1 MLWSSPGESMI
12 HSFFTLLRFMNR
24 TETPD
29 KLRQN
34 LTTFILVG
42 SRMLDYFRGIC
53 QRTEK
58 DKSNQTKINIFSL
71 VYRVFY
77 ASLRG
82 NFIHYG
88 RIKSRR
94 IRQIKMKMI
103 HAETLRQ
110 MIAQRRNAITFG
122 RMVTRCKKMEPQFTR
137 DMHGVFGHLAGD
149 IGIQPLRGRHI
160 KMLQRRA
167 GTPTHAPYRAFSTGY
182 KQRHTPQRTLDE
194 TRAIL
199 RRQRN
204 SQLAV
209 HRKRRIATEASLH
222 RPTQYARKLR
232 VIAVNLVRIERQVI
246 REQIDVVRE
255 QRCNARAFHAD
266 DAWIFA
272 TPELPVMHVQCIRA
286 RPHRRFDE
294 RATRGDAAHHSTHN
308 LGALDLQTV
317 GRVIVIA
324 SHIQ

>member
-1 MLWSSPGESMI
+1 MI

-34 LTTFILVG
+34 LTTIILVG

-53 QRTEK
+53 QRSEK
-58 DKSNQTKINIFSL
+58 DKSNQTNFIILSL

-77 ASLRG
+77 VFLRG
-82 NFIHYG
+82 IFIHYG

-94 IRQIKMKMI
+94 IRQIKMKMF

-110 MIAQRRNAITFG
+110 MIAQRHNAITFG
-122 RMVTRCKKMEPQFTR
+122 RMVTRCKKMDPQFTR

-149 IGIQPLRGRHI
+149 IGIQPLRGRRI
-160 KMLQRRA
+160 DMLLRRA

-182 KQRHTPQRTLDE
+182 KQRHTPQRTLDV

-199 RRQRN
+199 RGHRN

-209 HRKRRIATEASLH
+209 HRTRRIATEASLH
-222 RPTQYARKLR
+222 RPAQYARKLR
-232 VIAVNLVRIERQVI
+232 VIAVNLERIARQVI

-255 QRCNARAFHAD
+255 QRRNARAFHAD

-272 TPELPVMHVQCIRA
+272 TPEIPEMYEFCFCFCL
-286 RPHRRFDE
+286 
-294 RATRGDAAHHSTHN
+294 
-308 LGALDLQTV
+308 
-317 GRVIVIA
+317 
-324 SHIQ
+324 